1 MAKCAIR
8 LMRRTVGR
16 TAGGGPSRFRRI
28 LARMR
33 HDPDPDPDPD
43 PDGDGYAVRG
53 LAFTHPRGPV
63 VLPHAEGWDQLIYAA
78 SGVMTVHTAD
88 GVWVVPPDRATGS
101 RWAGVPPSA
110 RSTWPPAWPG
120 CPRVAGASMSRRCC
134 AS

>member
-88 GVWVVPPDRATGS
+88 GVWVVPPDRAVWVPSGLGNRVEMGGRTAI
-101 RWAGVPPSA
+101 RTLYLAAGLARLPP
-110 RSTWPPAWPG
+110 
-120 CPRVAGASMSRRCC
+120 
-134 AS
+134 